1 MDLKSV
7 HTIFKDNLLRIPSY
21 QRGYSWSNN
30 KKINTSSA
38 FPLKDVKGQLVDL
51 WEDITN
57 IPTGKWHYT
66 GLLTLVKVK
75 EKEYDWLSTHSQ
87 YAIVDGQQRITSI
100 LILLS
105 VIIKKANSINHT
117 LGVRDG
123 DAEFQY
129 LFIEKSD
136 LKAYIF
142 GYEKDNPSDKFFRKH
157 ILNLNEIEDDSEES
171 IYTENLKNARIFFE
185 NMVDNCIEYSENS
198 VAKTL
203 QELFDTV
210 TNNLRFNE
218 YILPDELDEYVV
230 FETMNNRGK
239 PLSQLEKLKNR
250 LMYLND
256 KFEVT
261 DNQREELS
269 KEEILKIKIAQ
280 QSELSDSINKAWITI
295 YQSLG
300 KNKKT
305 PLNDE
310 EFVKNHWITFFGNY
324 SRQEANVY
332 ANFLFNEY
340 FHLQK
345 VYDKTL
351 TRKDTE
357 KYVKSL
363 QISSKW
369 WNKLNHPEYF
379 SNEEKELKNAIL
391 NLKRAG
397 ISPSFKPLILA
408 ILTRNDRLDF
418 ISIIQQ
424 LEKYNF
430 KVFDVTNRK
439 ANTGD
444 SKLYSLAHEVFNRN
458 INRYSLSEE
467 INNITNHYYR
477 FNSFINRI
485 EELFDTGK
493 GYYDWSGKKYFLFVY
508 DQYLRKV
515 NNTSTIAT
523 ELQWEDF
530 VNKKSI
536 EHILPQ
542 SACLSI
548 EEYASERNSNVHSIK
563 ESYEKIQNDWSNFKH
578 LTPIERKRLANSL
591 GNLLAISSSDNS
603 SFSNDP
609 FKYKIDQSNKGEN
622 YKNRGYKFDSLSA
635 MIVASENTKWTPEAI
650 LDRGLKMLDFLCQY
664 IGEEYQNI
672 EKKDKYKLLGLEF
685 MYEQELERTI

>member
-30 KKINTSSA
+30 KKVNPKTV

-57 IPTGKWHYT
+57 IPKGKWHYT

-75 EKEYDWLSTHSQ
+75 EKEYSWLTTHSQ

-105 VIIKKANSINHT
+105 VIIEKANSINHT

-129 LFIEKSD
+129 LFIEKSG

-171 IYTENLKNARIFFE
+171 TYTENLKNARIFFE
-185 NMVDNCIEYSENS
+185 NMVDNSLEYSEKNK
-198 VAKTL
+198 ANTL

-218 YILPDELDEYVV
+218 YILPEELDEYVV

-256 KFEVT
+256 KFEI
-261 DNQREELS
+261 NNNLNENLS
-269 KEEILKIKIAQ
+269 VEEILKIKIAQ
-280 QSELSDSINKAWITI
+280 QKDLSDSINKAWITI

-300 KNKKT
+300 KNKKV

-310 EFVKNHWITFFGNY
+310 EFVKNHWIIFFGNY

-332 ANFLFNEY
+332 ANFLFNDY

-345 VYDKTL
+345 VYDKSL
-351 TRKDTE
+351 TRRDTE

-363 QISSKW
+363 QVSSKW

-379 SNEEKELKNAIL
+379 LNDEQELKNAIL

-418 ISIIQQ
+418 ISVIQQ

-430 KVFDVTNRK
+430 QVFDVTNRK

-444 SKLYSLAHEVFNRN
+444 SKLYSLANEIFERS
-458 INRYSLSEE
+458 ISKYSLSEE
-467 INNITNHYYR
+467 IKNITNHYFR
-477 FNSFINRI
+477 FNSFVNKI

-508 DQYLRKV
+508 DQHLRKI

-530 VNKKSI
+530 VTKKSI

-548 EEYASERNSNVHSIK
+548 EEYASEKKSNVNSIK
-563 ESYEKIQNDWSNFKH
+563 ESYDKIQNDWGNFKH
-578 LTPIERKRLANSL
+578 FTPFQRKRLGNSL

-609 FKYKIDQSNKGEN
+609 FKYKIDQSNKGVN

-635 MIVASENTKWTPEAI
+635 MIVASENPEWTPESI
-650 LDRGLKMLDFLCQY
+650 LKRGLNMLKFLCQY
-664 IGEEYQNI
+664 VGVESKNI
-672 EKKDKYKLLGLEF
+672 SEQDKYKLLGLEF
-685 MYEQELERTI
+685 MYREKLEI